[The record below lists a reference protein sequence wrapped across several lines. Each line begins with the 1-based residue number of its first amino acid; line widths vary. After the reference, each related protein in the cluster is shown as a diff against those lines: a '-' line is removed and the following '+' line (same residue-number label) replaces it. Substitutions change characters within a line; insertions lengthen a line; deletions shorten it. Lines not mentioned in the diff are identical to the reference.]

1 MVERRPSVLI
11 VDDVPSNV
19 YELGNALLDDYEVV
33 FATSG
38 ATAIQLARDIAPD
51 LILLDVMMPVI
62 SGYEVCRHLKSDAT
76 TRDIPII
83 FVTVRDDPESETVG
97 LNLGAADFI
106 TKPANPV
113 IVRARVRNHLIRRQA
128 EETLRHTARRL
139 GEAERLAQVG
149 AWEWDIATDLFLVS
163 EEWSRLHG
171 RVGPTL
177 SFADLIALTHPEDR
191 AGMEAA
197 LRAAATGT
205 APLNLQYRIQRP
217 TDGGLRTV
225 HGHGQVQ
232 KTADGVP
239 GRLFG
244 ASQDITRQ
252 KLVEHELARLK
263 DLAEEANR
271 AKSTFLTTMSHEI
284 RTPLTSIIGFSEII
298 RDQIF
303 GPVGTEVYAE
313 YAGDINQSGHHLLD
327 LINDILDIAK
337 IEAGKMALQPVAI
350 ETRTVLAGMARLI
363 RQRAGR
369 RNLDVSLAL
378 PEQIPNLWADER
390 AVKQILYNLLSNAI
404 KFTPE
409 KGCIVLTAEAGDRGG
424 VAIRVTDTGI
434 GIPEQELDRV
444 LRPFER
450 IENSYGQAAGGTG
463 LGLPLIKGL
472 IELHGGTLK
481 IRSEVG
487 KGTSVLIW
495 FPPAPTPVE

>member
-1 MVERRPSVLI
+1 MVDRRPSILI

-38 ATAIQLARDIAPD
+38 ATAIQLSRDILPD
-51 LILLDVMMPVI
+51 LILLDVMMPGL
-62 SGYEVCRHLKSDAT
+62 SGYEVCRHLKSETAT
-76 TRDIPII
+76 REIPVI

-97 LNLGAADFI
+97 LNLGAVDFI

-113 IVRARVRNHLIRRQA
+113 IVRARVRNHLMRRQT

-139 GEAERLAQVG
+139 GEAERLAHVG
-149 AWEWDIATDLFLVS
+149 AWEWDIAADLFHVS
-163 EEWSRLHG
+163 EEWLRLHG
-171 RVGPTL
+171 CAGSPL
-177 SFADLIALTHPEDR
+177 SFSELTALTHPEDR
-191 AGMEAA
+191 TGMKAA
-197 LRAAATGT
+197 LRAAAAGS
-205 APLNLQYRIQRP
+205 APLDLQYRILRP
-217 TDGGLRTV
+217 ADGSLRIV
-225 HGHGQVQ
+225 HGHAQGQ
-232 KTADGVP
+232 KITNGVP
-239 GRLFG
+239 VRLFG

-252 KLVEHELARLK
+252 KQAEQELERLK
-263 DLAEEANR
+263 DLAEAANR
-271 AKSTFLTTMSHEI
+271 AKSGFLATMSHEI

-313 YAGDINQSGHHLLD
+313 YAGDINLSGHHLLD

-350 ETRTVLAGMARLI
+350 ETHAMLSGMARLI
-363 RQRAGR
+363 RQRAHH
-369 RNLDVSLAL
+369 RNLDVSLDL
-378 PEQIPNLWADER
+378 PGNIPNLWADER
-390 AVKQILYNLLSNAI
+390 AMKQILYNLLSNAI

-409 KGCIVLTAEAGDRGG
+409 KGRIVLAAETGDGGG

-450 IENSYGQAAGGTG
+450 IENSYSRSAGGTG

-472 IELHGGTLK
+472 IELHGGTLR
-481 IRSEVG
+481 IHSEVG
-487 KGTSVLIW
+487 KGTSILIW
-495 FPPAPTPVE
+495 FPPAPAG